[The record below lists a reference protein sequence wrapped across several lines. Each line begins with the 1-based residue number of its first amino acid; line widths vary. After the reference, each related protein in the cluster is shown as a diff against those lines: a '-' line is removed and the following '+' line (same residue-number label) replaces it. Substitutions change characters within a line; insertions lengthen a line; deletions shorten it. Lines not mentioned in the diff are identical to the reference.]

1 MLRFQVARYAISR
14 WGIEQLGLSF
24 GLIFLLFPMKVAR
37 GHANKSQG
45 KPPAQPSLATLDSSS
60 GSVFIAST
68 KKKVRLQALRGLTM
82 MMMMTI
88 MIVMVTIRMTG
99 IVINTQ

>member
-1 MLRFQVARYAISR
+1 MVSVKKTFLHTVKPSLEEECLRGLLLRFHVAGYAISK

-37 GHANKSQG
+37 EHAHKRQG
-45 KPPAQPSLATLDSSS
+45 KPPAQPPTLDSSS

-68 KKKVRLQALRGLTM
+68 K
-82 MMMMTI
+82 
-88 MIVMVTIRMTG
+88 
-99 IVINTQ
+99 

>member
-1 MLRFQVARYAISR
+1 MVSVKKTFLHTVKQSLEEECSGGLLLRFHVAGYAISK

-37 GHANKSQG
+37 EHAHKRQG
-45 KPPAQPSLATLDSSS
+45 KPPAQPPTLDSSS

-68 KKKVRLQALRGLTM
+68 T
-82 MMMMTI
+82 
-88 MIVMVTIRMTG
+88 
-99 IVINTQ
+99 